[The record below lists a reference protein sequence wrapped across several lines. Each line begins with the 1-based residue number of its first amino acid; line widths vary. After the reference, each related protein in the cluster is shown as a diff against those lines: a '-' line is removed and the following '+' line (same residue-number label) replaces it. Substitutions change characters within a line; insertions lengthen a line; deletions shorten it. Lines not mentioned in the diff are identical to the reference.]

1 MTEIVAEISQQ
12 ARRSPHVNQ
21 RSGVS
26 VRLSIA
32 NYETLVANAMRRAL
46 RNGEHEVVP
55 RVSDLDA
62 LVASTAGKIEIETI
76 DDGREGQ
83 VLERILKAS
92 VLEVF
97 RSRVRA
103 ERLAEL
109 VRAFDDGRVV
119 HTGEDVPSVRVRDA
133 RRTRRP
139 GCARRSVTSASARR
153 RPGWPRRSSSC
164 SRACTSRSGST
175 RTRSAAAPPTAPAAD
190 APKSRSSSRRRS
202 GRPVAAVRG
211 VATSP
216 CACTSRS
223 PDRLGGSRCRP
234 RSRSSGCRRRTCR
247 PA

>member
-1 MTEIVAEISQQ
+1 MDVIEQEANPLGAEGLVVAVPDFMTEIIAEISQQ
-12 ARRSPHVNQ
+12 ARRSPHINQ

-32 NYETLVANAMRRAL
+32 NYETLVANAMRRSL

-76 DDGREGQ
+76 EDGREGQ

-119 HTGEDVPSVRVRDA
+119 HTGEDVPSAEYAALVND
-133 RRTRRP
+133 TP
-139 GCARRSVTSASARR
+139 GLREALGDLGVGETPAGLASAIEFVLEGLHLAKRLNKDAV
-153 RPGWPRRSSSC
+153 GA
-164 SRACTSRSGST
+164 RATY
-175 RTRSAAAPPTAPAAD
+175 
-190 APKSRSSSRRRS
+190 
-202 GRPVAAVRG
+202 
-211 VATSP
+211 
-216 CACTSRS
+216 
-223 PDRLGGSRCRP
+223 
-234 RSRSSGCRRRTCR
+234 RSRG
-247 PA
+247 